1 MLFRST
7 INFASMMPMAR
18 KLNVT
23 LDKAI
28 FDYSEEEFDKDIES
42 LSNETGEVSE
52 EEKQSFKEKFAEGF
66 NKTKDSVSNLFSKFG
81 NNKDK
86 IKTDPIEEIK
96 KYKELLDSGI
106 INQEEFDKKKK
117 ELLNL

>member
-1 MLFRST
+1 MENISQ
-7 INFASMMPMAR
+7 
-18 KLNVT
+18 
-23 LDKAI
+23 
-28 FDYSEEEFDKDIES
+28 YSLQNIDEELQEDKDIVLEFLKNDIS
-42 LSNETGEVSE
+42 RIRYETGEVSE
-52 EEKQSFKEKFAEGF
+52 EEKQSFKEKFAEGY
-66 NKTKDSVSNLFSKFG
+66 NKTKYSVSNLFSKFG